1 MMLIGMGAEA
11 KVVLE
16 GERVIKK
23 RISKR
28 YRIPQL
34 DSSLRKERTR
44 AEAKLTSAARKLGI
58 PTPIIYGIG
67 DYHIEFEYL
76 DGPLLR
82 DCIDEE
88 LSREA
93 GRLTAKLHMGG
104 IVHGDLTTSN
114 FILSRGRLF
123 LIDFGLSSFD
133 STLEG
138 FGMDVHL
145 YIQSVRATHVRE
157 ELVDAFKDGYSSEFS
172 KAEQVFERVR
182 EIERRRRYL

>member
-11 KVVLE
+11 KIILDN
-16 GERVIKK
+16 GRVIKH
-23 RISKR
+23 RIPKR
-28 YRIPQL
+28 YRIHQL
-34 DSSLRKERTR
+34 DSELRKERTR
-44 AEAKLTSAARKLGI
+44 AEAKLTSAARRLGI
-58 PTPIIYGIG
+58 PTPIIYRIG
-67 DYHIEFEYL
+67 RYEIEFEYL
-76 DGPLLR
+76 DGLLLR
-82 DCIDEE
+82 ECINEE

-93 GRLTAKLHMGG
+93 GRLTAKLHKGG

-157 ELVDAFKDGYSSEFS
+157 ELVDSFKEGYSSEFS
-172 KAEQVFERVR
+172 KAEEVFERVR
-182 EIERRRRYL
+182 EIEKRGRYL